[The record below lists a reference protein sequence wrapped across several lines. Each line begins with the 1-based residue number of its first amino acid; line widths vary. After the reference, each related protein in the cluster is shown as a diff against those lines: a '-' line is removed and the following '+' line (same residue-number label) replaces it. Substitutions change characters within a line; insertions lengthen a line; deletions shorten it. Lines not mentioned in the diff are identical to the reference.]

1 MFKNLRW
8 RAIFIGAVIIIA
20 FVYLIPSLLP
30 EVSEGEEEK
39 GIFSAGRIRLGLDL
53 QGGMHLVLEADT
65 KKAVEIAAERLAEDL
80 KRALK
85 NEDIDF
91 IQVAREDGSD
101 IQLTLYNDRQL
112 DQIQDIINSDFPIL
126 EMAPPKRGER
136 EIAVS
141 LKLTSNE
148 KSFVEEFAVRQ
159 CLETIRN
166 RIDQFGVTEPS
177 IQRQGGERIII
188 QLPGIADPQRAIEL
202 IGKTAQL
209 EFKLVDDESEILT
222 ELGEEELPEGITL
235 SYEAIEDKT
244 GNRASVPYLRSNREG
259 KLKEFLE
266 GKIPE
271 DIEVLFGEST
281 DPQTGSTVYRT
292 YLLKKQTV
300 LAGDTLKDAR
310 VRIDTQFNQ
319 PYVAIRF
326 NSRGGKIFEE
336 MTDVHTGERLAIVL
350 DNTVYSA
357 PRIKQKISG
366 GNAIIEGNFTTDS
379 ASDLAIVLRA
389 GALPAPVKILEK
401 RNVGPSLGKDSIQKG
416 LNSILI
422 GGLLVIGFIIIY
434 YKLSGLLADFAI
446 LLNVILIL
454 GALAAFEA
462 TLTLPGIAGIV
473 LTIGMAVDANVLILE
488 RIREELRVGKTPRA
502 AIDAGYSKALLTILD
517 ANITTLMAGII
528 LFQFGTGPVKG
539 FAVTLSIGIV
549 SSLFSALL
557 VTRLVYDYITT
568 TRRVRRLSI

>member
-1 MFKNLRW
+1 MFKSLKW
-8 RAIFIGAVIIIA
+8 RALTIGAVILIA
-20 FVYLIPSLLP
+20 FIYLIPSLRP
-30 EVSEGEEEK
+30 GASEGEK
-39 GIFSAGRIRLGLDL
+39 GVFRTGRIHLGLDL

-65 KKAVEIAAERLAEDL
+65 ERALEITAERIAEDL
-80 KRALK
+80 KKTLQE
-85 NEDIDF
+85 EDIDL
-91 IQVAREDGSD
+91 IQVVRKDGSD
-101 IQLTLYNDRQL
+101 ILLILYNDRQL

-126 EMAPPKRGER
+126 EMAPLERGER
-136 EIAVS
+136 EITVP
-141 LKLTSNE
+141 LKLTGNE
-148 KSFVEEFAVRQ
+148 QDFIEEFAVRQ

-166 RIDQFGVTEPS
+166 RIDQFGVAEPS
-177 IQRQGGERIII
+177 IQRQGKERIII

-202 IGKTAQL
+202 IGRTAQL
-209 EFKLVDDESEILT
+209 EFKLVDDESKILT
-222 ELGEEELPEGITL
+222 ELEEELPEGITL
-235 SYEAIEDKT
+235 SYDPIEDKA
-244 GNRASVPYLRSNREG
+244 GNRVSVPYLRSQRES

-271 DIEVLFGEST
+271 DDQVLFGEST
-281 DPQTGSTVYRT
+281 DPQTDSTVYRT
-292 YLLKKQTV
+292 YLLKKRTV

-319 PYVAIRF
+319 PYVALRF
-326 NSRGGKIFEE
+326 NNRGAKIFEE
-336 MTDVHTGERLAIVL
+336 LTDAHTGERLAIVL
-350 DNTVYSA
+350 DDTVYSA

-366 GNAIIEGNFTTDS
+366 GNAIIEGNFTTET

-416 LNSILI
+416 LKSILI
-422 GGLLVIGFIIIY
+422 GGLLVIGFIILY

-446 LLNVILIL
+446 LLNVILIM

-462 TLTLPGIAGIV
+462 TLTLPGIAGIL

-502 AIDAGYSKALLTILD
+502 AIDAGYSRALLRILD
-517 ANITTLMAGII
+517 ANITTLMAGLI

-539 FAVTLSIGIV
+539 FAVTLSIGIL
-549 SSLFSALL
+549 SSLFTALL

>member
-8 RAIFIGAVIIIA
+8 RALFIGAVIIVA
-20 FVYLIPSLLP
+20 FIYLIPSLRP
-30 EVSEGEEEK
+30 EVSEGKK
-39 GIFSAGRIRLGLDL
+39 GIFGAGRIRLGLDL

-65 KKAVEIAAERLAEDL
+65 KKTLEITAERIADEL
-80 KRALK
+80 KKALK
-85 NEDIDF
+85 EEDIDF
-91 IQVAREDGSD
+91 IQVIRKEGSD
-101 IQLTLYNDRQL
+101 ILLTLYNDRSL
-112 DQIQDIINSDFPIL
+112 DQIEEILNSDYPNL
-126 EMAPPKRGER
+126 EMAPPERGER
-136 EIAVS
+136 EVTVF
-141 LKLTSNE
+141 LQLTKNE
-148 KSFVEEFAVRQ
+148 KDFIEEFAVRQ
-159 CLETIRN
+159 SLETIRN

-177 IQRQGGERIII
+177 IQRQGRERIII

-209 EFKLVDDESEILT
+209 EFKIVDDESKILA
-222 ELGEEELPEGITL
+222 ELEEELPEGITL
-235 SYEAIEDKT
+235 SYDPIEDKA
-244 GNRASVPYLRSNREG
+244 GNRASVPYLSSRRVS

-271 DIEVLFGEST
+271 DDEVLFGEST
-281 DPQTGSTVYRT
+281 DPQTRSTIYRT
-292 YLLKKQTV
+292 YLLKKKTV

-310 VRIDTQFNQ
+310 VRLDTQFNQ

-326 NSRGGKIFEE
+326 NSRGAKIFEE
-336 MTDVHTGERLAIVL
+336 LTDVHTGERLAIVL
-350 DNTVYSA
+350 DDTVYSA
-357 PRIKQKISG
+357 PRIKQRIGG
-366 GNAIIEGNFTTDS
+366 GNAIIEGNFTTET

-401 RNVGPSLGKDSIQKG
+401 RNVGPSLGRDSIQKG
-416 LNSILI
+416 LKSILI

-446 LLNVILIL
+446 MLNVILIL
-454 GALAAFEA
+454 GTLAALKA
-462 TLTLPGIAGIV
+462 TLTLPGIAGII

-517 ANITTLMAGII
+517 ANITTLMAGLI

-539 FAVTLSIGIV
+539 FAVTLSIGIL
-549 SSLFSALL
+549 SSLFTALL

-568 TRRVRRLSI
+568 TRRVQRLSI